1 MGKKVLLTIIVVL
14 KNLGKNNLAFRGEN
28 EKIYKE
34 NNEFFFFKYVTN
46 LCS

>member
-28 EKIYKE
+28 EKIYQE
-34 NNEFFFFKYVTN
+34 NNEFF
-46 LCS
+46 LSM